1 MEVCIHIC
9 TKFFFSFYNVICHFR
24 ADPHFTTFSGM
35 SFDYHGECDIVML
48 SSPSFAS
55 GSGLS
60 VHIRTTRM
68 KGKLLSYSYISGAA
82 VGIGNNVLEVQ
93 QDGTLFVN
101 GKRHMNNDAFLP
113 TEFATYPFTKNMI
126 GKKKKINQYVL
137 NLTDSNIGG
146 GQDESEDLDTMIEP
160 MTITIHANPKTQM
173 LFVKIDGDIHD
184 GIGLLGN
191 PRVGNRLLGRDGVT
205 DMSKDCNKYGEEW
218 QVRDTE
224 QKLFQEHRSP
234 QYPDECIYHVSND
247 GLSKKTHNLRRRLLA
262 DGKDDNGKVTRE
274 AANAVCED
282 FVGVNKDNCVYD
294 VMVMGDLE
302 VAEDPSY
309 GI

>member
-1 MEVCIHIC
+1 
-9 TKFFFSFYNVICHFR
+9 
-24 ADPHFTTFSGM
+24 M
-35 SFDYHGECDIVML
+35 SFDFHGECDLVML

-68 KGKLLSYSYISGAA
+68 DGKLASYSYISGAA
-82 VGIGNNVLEVQ
+82 VSIGNNILEVQ
-93 QDGTLFVN
+93 QDGTLLVN
-101 GKRHMNNDAFLP
+101 GKRHVNNDAFLP

-126 GKKKKINQYVL
+126 GKKKKITQYVL
-137 NLTDSNIGG
+137 NITDTNIGG
-146 GQDESEDLDTMIEP
+146 VHDKSKDIETMIKP
-160 MTITIHANPKTQM
+160 MAIAIHANPKTHM

-191 PRVGNRLLGRDGVT
+191 PLAGNRLLGRDGVT
-205 DMSKDCNKYGEEW
+205 DMSKDWNKYGEEW

-224 QKLFQEHRSP
+224 QKLFQERRAP
-234 QYPDECIYHVSND
+234 QYPGVCIYQVSDD
-247 GLSKKTHNLRRRLLA
+247 GHSKKTNNLRRRLLN
-262 DGKDDNGKVTRE
+262 DGEDDNGKITKE

-294 VMVMGDLE
+294 VMVIGDLE